1 VDAPA
6 TYLQWG
12 FIIISVPNLLLILGM
27 VALFVIAIL
36 APFARHRAII
46 PAPPRSIEPASPE
59 EAAEGSNWTRSLR
72 LALTRRWPAHL
83 LLPDR
88 QPSFV
93 SSWVYVFGV
102 CAIAA
107 LIWIVGSGLVL
118 VFFGPAWWHETTI
131 GRLVN
136 SIHFWSVQVFF
147 AAMVLHLW
155 GQYLMASWR
164 HGRSLTWI
172 AGVVTFAVSI
182 AAAFTGYLSQQNL
195 DAQWIALNG
204 KDAINSTGLGSFFN
218 ILDFGQMYGIHVVL
232 LPLVVGSLVVVH
244 IALVRLRGVVRPIDS
259 PPPDEAAVPTKASP
273 RASAAKPEAS
283 R

>member
-6 TYLQWG
+6 LYLQWG
-12 FIIISVPNLLLILGM
+12 FIIVSLPNLLLIVGM

-36 APFARHRAII
+36 APFPRHGAIV
-46 PAPPRSIEPASPE
+46 PAPPRPEPEPL
-59 EAAEGSNWTRSLR
+59 EAGVEGSNWTRSVR
-72 LALTRRWPAHL
+72 LALTRRWPAYL

-118 VFFGPAWWHETTI
+118 VFFGPAWWHQTAI

-136 SIHFWSVQVFF
+136 SIHFWGVQVFF
-147 AAMVLHLW
+147 VAMVLHLW
-155 GQYLMASWR
+155 GQYLMAAWR
-164 HGRSLTWI
+164 HDRSLTWI
-172 AGVVTFAVSI
+172 VGVVTFAVAI
-182 AAAFTGYLSQQNL
+182 ATAFTGYLSQQNL
-195 DAQWIALNG
+195 DSQWIALNG
-204 KDAINSTGLGSFFN
+204 KDAINSTGLGGFFN

-232 LPLVVGSLVVVH
+232 LPLVIVTLVVVH

-259 PPPDEAAVPTKASP
+259 PPPDEAASP
-273 RASAAKPEAS
+273 APAPPAARAAKRGGA